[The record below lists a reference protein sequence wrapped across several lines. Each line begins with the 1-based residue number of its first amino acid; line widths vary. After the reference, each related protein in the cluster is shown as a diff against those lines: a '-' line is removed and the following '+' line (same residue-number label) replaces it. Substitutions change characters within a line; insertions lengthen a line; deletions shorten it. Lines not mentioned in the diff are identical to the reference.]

1 MPKSPIGW
9 PRFPLIARSVRSR
22 DQRSLCGPM
31 SGPVAGVPGPDGMTF
46 GRLWPA
52 SGLVS
57 TSPPKSLW
65 SPNVSESG
73 EIRSTFQRA
82 FSKMTFAGSNPA
94 CPASQFGLY
103 AGTLR
108 VSAWIE
114 FHERKRWA
122 HLSETGTRSRID
134 ILQRSYPAFI
144 ILPCWEEVRPPDRH
158 NSQVAR
164 PADPPAGRPDAR
176 DGVFAGRN
184 TGLSP

>member
-1 MPKSPIGW
+1 MRRSSAPISASRCSGVEHPKILGRDRFEFCR
-9 PRFPLIARSVRSR
+9 PRSQSSRRCMSVFW
-22 DQRSLCGPM
+22 Q
-31 SGPVAGVPGPDGMTF
+31 
-46 GRLWPA
+46 
-52 SGLVS
+52 LVRE
-57 TSPPKSLW
+57 KSLVPKCFGIRRNPPDI
-65 SPNVSESG
+65 SKGIFQNDICRFESC
-73 EIRSTFQRA
+73 
-82 FSKMTFAGSNPA
+82 MP
-94 CPASQFGLY
+94 SQSGLY